1 MISLKEGQRG
11 IKKRK
16 KERKKMNR
24 FAQSMFCGGISGAIA
39 RTATSPLDVVK
50 IILQCQRGPNPKYNG
65 VMDAFSKIL
74 AEQGIKGFWKGN
86 NLALLRIIP
95 YSAVKFAA
103 FETLKPYFAN
113 SKGELSNIRRL
124 VAGALA
130 GITATIATYPL
141 DVLRTRFA
149 VQDAKNPK
157 YTGVFQAFKR
167 IIEEE
172 GIGALYTGFPTTII
186 GVIPYEGGQFMM
198 HDYLKK
204 LWDDNMNRPMNTVEK
219 LLIGCVAGAF
229 AQTISYPMDTIRKA
243 MQVAPSGTYKGMGD
257 CAIQILK
264 AEGITGFF
272 KGISM
277 NLVKVIPFS
286 ALSFYCYGQA
296 KDILDKIIASQNK
309 K

>member
-1 MISLKEGQRG
+1 
-11 IKKRK
+11 
-16 KERKKMNR
+16 MNR
-24 FAQSMFCGGISGAIA
+24 FTQNMICGGISGAIA

-50 IILQCQRGPNPKYNG
+50 IVLQCQRGPNPKYNG

-95 YSAVKFAA
+95 YSAIKFAA
-103 FETLKPYFAN
+103 FETYKPVFADN
-113 SKGELSNIRRL
+113 EGELGNVRRL

-157 YTGVFQAFKR
+157 YTGIFQAFKR
-167 IIEEE
+167 IIQEE
-172 GIGALYTGFPTTII
+172 GFGSLYTGFATTIV

-198 HDYLKK
+198 HDYLNK
-204 LWDDNMNRPMNTVEK
+204 LWDEKMDRPMNTVEK
-219 LLIGCVAGAF
+219 LLSGCVAGAF
-229 AQTISYPMDTIRKA
+229 AQTISYPIDTIRKA
-243 MQVAPSGTYKGMGD
+243 MQVAPSGTYKGMVD
-257 CAIQILK
+257 CGIQIFK
-264 AEGITGFF
+264 SEGITGLF

-296 KDILDKIIASQNK
+296 KDILAKVVDCKDGK
-309 K
+309 